1 MYIINKYISYDNSE
15 NIYKKSSLIGIYDSF
30 EKAVN
35 DLKIILNKSKYGYDI
50 ETEENNKIFIAKIF
64 DDEKFIYYEIYYKK
78 IILNKIKLK

>member
-64 DDEKFIYYEIYYKK
+64 DGEKFIYYEIYYKK

>member
-1 MYIINKYISYDNSE
+1 MYIINKYISYNNSE